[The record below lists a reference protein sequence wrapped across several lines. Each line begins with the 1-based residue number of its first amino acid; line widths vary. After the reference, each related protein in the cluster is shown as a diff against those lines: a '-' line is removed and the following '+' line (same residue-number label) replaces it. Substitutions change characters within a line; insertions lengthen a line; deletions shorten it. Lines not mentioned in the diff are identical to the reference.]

1 MHTFDYM
8 YYYYY
13 YAYCCFSF
21 SFTVFICIVIADGDV
36 GAVQAEHAA
45 PLERYPNPQIDCGEA
60 FP

>member
-1 MHTFDYM
+1 MHTAVSVSVSLY
-8 YYYYY
+8 
-13 YAYCCFSF
+13 S
-21 SFTVFICIVIADGDV
+21 VLICIVIADGDV